1 METQTVSE
9 DEFDDDDVGKM
20 APVAPTH
27 LRGSLGRSF
36 SFIKRKSLSN
46 LVKGIDDGLNDD
58 MDDST
63 KERI

>member
-27 LRGSLGRSF
+27 LRGSLGRGFNLS
-36 SFIKRKSLSN
+36 KESLFP
-46 LVKGIDDGLNDD
+46 I
-58 MDDST
+58 
-63 KERI
+63 